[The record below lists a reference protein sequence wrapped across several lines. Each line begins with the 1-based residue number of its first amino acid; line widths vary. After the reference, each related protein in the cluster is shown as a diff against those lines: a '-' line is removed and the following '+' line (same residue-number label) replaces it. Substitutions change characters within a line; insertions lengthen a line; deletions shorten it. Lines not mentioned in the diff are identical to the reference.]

1 MEVFYIWLL
10 VAVILGIIEIST
22 TNLVSIWFVIS
33 SLLAMVS
40 SLFTDNILIQITIFV
55 LVGVLL
61 MPISRKLYSKI
72 KMNNS
77 KTNIDR
83 IIGMKGIVT
92 EDIIKDNIGEV
103 KSYYYLSSPDY
114 PMIKDK
120 PKKLLILVI
129 GFLIG
134 LILSSFIILLSSLI
148 QSTKKR

>member
-40 SLFTDNILIQITIFV
+40 SLFTDNILIQIAIFV
-55 LVGVLL
+55 LVGVFL

-103 KSYYYLSSPDY
+103 KVDGKKWSAYSDTDISKDESIEVLSINSV
-114 PMIKDK
+114 KLK
-120 PKKLLILVI
+120 VKKWEE
-129 GFLIG
+129 
-134 LILSSFIILLSSLI
+134 
-148 QSTKKR
+148 K